1 MNFNY
6 LIDQEFDLHT
16 VLKGDKNCTS
26 LENTFTAP
34 SIGELSDN
42 FYRVLEKKKKSCPLT
57 SLKIQATIQ
66 NMNEFFFLFK
76 LFLKTRIG

>member
-42 FYRVLEKKKKSCPLT
+42 FYRVLEKKKKILPFDKPKDT
-57 SLKIQATIQ
+57 SH
-66 NMNEFFFLFK
+66 NPEYE
-76 LFLKTRIG
+76 